1 MKKVRWIA
9 GLLAFCIAFNAF
21 AWVQFITP
29 VSTAV
34 MWLGRVA
41 ASNTTLV
48 RALEF
53 SITSHGAAG
62 WAWYVWKNSND
73 TTPET
78 STPVKARLV
87 VSPATTAKRTNPDN
101 TKFDDATTTRD
112 PTPKATYPYSQAA
125 PGNGSLAAISN
136 VGVGNFTY
144 SSNGGTTV
152 TEYHVIQTYQSGLSQ
167 AQADSAAKTA
177 TQSAHIG
184 WSWSSGYFIASNDWR
199 AIWYRTVSN
208 PTCPAGYTYS
218 AGQCNLSDAS
228 QVMKP
233 AGRVPCE
240 VLANGDGTWD
250 IDAKNPECSSI
261 SNQLT
266 KSGKKLYV
274 AKGDGTYDGI
284 ENKDDGGTSITT
296 GNRTIDMGPPDG
308 EGKQTIRGIT
318 DGGPGSTPGGTG
330 GTGSTG
336 TGTGNCGGAGQSPCA
351 VTVDD
356 SGFQGKDSIVGS
368 AADAAKG
375 KLDERQAFIE
385 GKATENGNFGLD
397 NSWIPSLIPG
407 PAVTC
412 QALKWEPGISHGPL
426 ASMSG
431 SIDIDWC
438 SKIDFV
444 REYYAWLVGLVTV
457 WAIALLFFSS
467 NGNAGRPG
475 GK

>member
-1 MKKVRWIA
+1 MKKAKWVA
-9 GLLAFCIAFNAF
+9 GLLALLIAFNAL

-48 RALEF
+48 RALEI
-53 SITSHGAAG
+53 SITAHGAAG
-62 WAWYVWKNSND
+62 WAWYLWKNSND

-87 VSPATTAKRTNPDN
+87 VSPSTKAKRTNPDS

-112 PTPKATYPYSQAA
+112 PIPKATYPHSQAA
-125 PGNGSLAAISN
+125 PGNGSLAAIAN
-136 VGVGNFTY
+136 IGVGSFTY
-144 SSNGGTTV
+144 SSNGGTTI

-177 TQSAHIG
+177 TQSAHTG
-184 WSWSSGYFIASNDWR
+184 WNWSSGYFITTNDWR

-240 VLANGDGTWD
+240 VLANNDGSWD
-250 IDAKNPECSSI
+250 IDAKNPECAAI

-266 KSGKKLYV
+266 KSGKKLYI

-308 EGKQTIRGIT
+308 EGTQTIRGIT
-318 DGGPGSTPGGTG
+318 DGGPGNTPG

-336 TGTGNCGGAGQSPCA
+336 STGTGSGNCGGAGQSPCA

-356 SGFQGKDSIVGS
+356 SGFQGKDATVNS
-368 AADAAKG
+368 AGEAVKTASQNRLDAINAEGQKG
-375 KLDERQAFIE
+375 GD
-385 GKATENGNFGLD
+385 NFGLD
-397 NSWIPSLIPG
+397 TSWIPSVLPG

-426 ASMSG
+426 AGLSG
-431 SIDIDWC
+431 AIDIDWC
-438 SKIDFV
+438 SKVDVI

-457 WAIALLFFSS
+457 WAIAMLFFSS
-467 NGNAGRPG
+467 NGNTGRS